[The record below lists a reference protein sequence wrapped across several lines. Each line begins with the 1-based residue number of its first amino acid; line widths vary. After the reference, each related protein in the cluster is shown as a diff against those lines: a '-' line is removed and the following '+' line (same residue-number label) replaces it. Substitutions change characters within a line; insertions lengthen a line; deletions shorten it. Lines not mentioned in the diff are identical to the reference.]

1 MTENPARQAPA
12 EPIAIVGMAC
22 RFPDA
27 TGPAEFLE
35 LVLTGRRAFR
45 RMPPVRLDVSEYGD
59 DEPGPSGLAPGAFG
73 SARAAVLEGW
83 RFDRAAYGVTLAA
96 YRPRIRRTGW
106 PWRRLPGPSPTAAS
120 PAARASPGTGPG

>member
-35 LVLTGRRAFR
+35 LVLAGRRAFR

-59 DEPGPSGLAPGAFG
+59 GEPGPSGLGLGAFG
-73 SARAAVLEGW
+73 PPTASPW
-83 RFDRAAYGVTLAA
+83 
-96 YRPRIRRTGW
+96 PRTGRRTRRTGW
-106 PWRRLPGPSPTAAS
+106 PWRRPRGPSPTAVS
-120 PAARASPGTGPG
+120 PAARA